1 MYKVHELVSDLPK
14 IAKHTDPNLA
24 SCGGLVLDNN
34 QTLWVA
40 NSGHDEASAN
50 ITHYDHTG
58 HHLGQKY
65 PFIESILTMTT
76 PPTPKVQ
83 LISDL
88 LWLQKTIL
96 YVDRGIIMPM
106 PTIHTSAPVLGTA
119 GNQPSSYEVS
129 LNNFLYGPN
138 GYLGQ
143 DIGLLIRRSV
153 MHPNNN
159 VNPTFVALL
168 SSAHSVYLKILSDL
182 HNPILIDK
190 YGDLLIQAQDQI
202 SSAISLEETDV
213 QSQEIQEKSESFPY
227 PTFNPLLPIGL
238 VYNPTRGFVHT
249 YYKKDLIRVPDY
261 LSTSDNNTSADIIA
275 ATSTGKIFAYHHL
288 LNVGINYGFS
298 EVINSR
304 TEHAVYTG
312 LTITDNNLYLADLAN
327 LRIKIFNYKWEDLVD
342 MTENG
347 FKDPKLPNNY
357 SPFNVQ
363 AINHKI
369 YVMYALLNMSDPLT
383 VYDVVKGHGLGII
396 NVFRPDGTFI
406 KRLVTHKHL
415 NAPWGL
421 TYFDHKFFVGNHGN
435 GRIHVYDKHWKYLG
449 RLHFSGHEHH
459 DVYNDHR
466 IYNLFGLVSSCDEI
480 YFSSRPKEV
489 HGLLGYLTHKKD

>member
-1 MYKVHELVSDLPK
+1 MYRVHELVSDLPK
-14 IAKHTDPNLA
+14 IAKHTDPNLVG
-24 SCGGLVLDNN
+24 CGGLILDTNR
-34 QTLWVA
+34 TLWIA

-58 HHLGQKY
+58 RHLGQKY
-65 PFIESILTMTT
+65 PFINSMITMTS

-106 PTIHTSAPVLGTA
+106 PTIHTTAPVLGTA
-119 GNQPSSYEVS
+119 DHQPSSYEIS
-129 LNNFLYGPN
+129 LDNFLYGPN

-143 DIGLLIRRSV
+143 DIGLLINQSV
-153 MHPNNN
+153 KFPSII
-159 VNPTFVALL
+159 VNPQFTSFL
-168 SSAHSVYLKILSDL
+168 SSAHSTYLKILSDL
-182 HNPILIDK
+182 HNPILIIT
-190 YGDLLIQAQDQI
+190 YGNLLIQAQDQI
-202 SSAISLEETDV
+202 SAAISLETSIPSYETKETHD
-213 QSQEIQEKSESFPY
+213 SFPY

-249 YYKKDLIRVPDY
+249 FKKSLFP
-261 LSTSDNNTSADIIA
+261 TSDNNTSADIIA
-275 ATSTGKIFAYHHL
+275 ATSTGKIYAYHHL
-288 LNVGINYGFS
+288 LNVGIDYGFS
-298 EVINSR
+298 EVINSQ

-327 LRIKIFNYKWEDLVD
+327 LRIKIFNYKWESLDDLA
-342 MTENG
+342 ENG
-347 FKDPKLPNNY
+347 FKDSELPINY
-357 SPFNVQ
+357 SPFNIQ

-396 NVFRPDGTFI
+396 NVFRSDGTFI
-406 KRLVTHKHL
+406 KRLVSHKHL

-449 RLHFSGHEHH
+449 RLYFTGHEHH
-459 DVYNDHR
+459 DVYNNHR
-466 IYNLFGLVSSCDEI
+466 IYAPFGLVTSCDVT

-489 HGLLGYLTHKKD
+489 HGLLGYITHKKD